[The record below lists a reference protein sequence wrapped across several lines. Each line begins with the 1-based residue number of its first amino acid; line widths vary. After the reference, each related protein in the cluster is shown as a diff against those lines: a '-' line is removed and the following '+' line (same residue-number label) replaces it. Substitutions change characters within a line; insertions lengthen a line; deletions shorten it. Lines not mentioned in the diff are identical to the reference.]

1 MKTGFDRTALTSMLR
16 EGVAALPLSLSEA
29 QIEQMISY
37 LALLAK
43 WNSVYNL
50 TSVRDP
56 NEMVKLHLL
65 DSLSA
70 AHAFKDGKNVL
81 DVGSGGGLP
90 GMMLAITYPAMR
102 VSMIDI
108 VNKKTA
114 FLAQAKTELELA
126 NVTVHTGRVEALQVE
141 QKFDVITSR
150 AFSELC
156 NFVNWSGH
164 LLADE
169 GQFIAMKGIAPNEEI
184 ERLPAGWTV
193 TAIESLSVPG
203 LEVARH
209 LIMIKKVHSSVFES
223 EAKLTLK

>member
-1 MKTGFDRTALTSMLR
+1 MKSGFNREALTSMLR
-16 EGVAALPLSLSEA
+16 DGVAALPLSLSDA

-37 LALLAK
+37 LALLVK

-56 NEMVKLHLL
+56 NEMVKQHLL

-70 AHAFKDGKNVL
+70 AHAFKDAKNVL

-90 GMMLAITYPAMR
+90 GMILAITYPAIR
-102 VSMIDI
+102 ISMIDT

-114 FLAQAKTELELA
+114 FLAQAKTELGLA

-156 NFVNWSGH
+156 NFVNWSCH
-164 LLADE
+164 LLADG
-169 GQFIAMKGIAPNEEI
+169 GQFLAMKGIAPNEEI
-184 ERLPAGWTV
+184 ERLPVGWKV
-193 TAIESLSVPG
+193 TAVEALSVPG
-203 LEVARH
+203 LDVARH
-209 LIMIKKVHSSVFES
+209 LIMINKVHSSVFES
-223 EAKLTLK
+223 EAKLTLN

>member
-1 MKTGFDRTALTSMLR
+1 MLR
-16 EGVAALPLSLSEA
+16 EGVAALPLSLNDA

-56 NEMVKLHLL
+56 NDMVKLHLL

-70 AHAFKDGKNVL
+70 ARAFKDAKNVL

-90 GMMLAITYPAMR
+90 GMMLAITYPAMCI
-102 VSMIDI
+102 SMIDI

-114 FLAQAKTELELA
+114 FLAQAKTELGLA
-126 NVTVHTGRVEALQVE
+126 NVTVHTGRVEALQVD

-164 LLADE
+164 LLADG
-169 GQFIAMKGIAPNEEI
+169 GQFIAMKGLAPNEEI
-184 ERLPAGWTV
+184 ERLPAGWKV
-193 TAIESLSVPG
+193 TAIEALSVPG

-209 LIMIKKVHSSVFES
+209 LIMINKES
-223 EAKLTLK
+223 LVSF

>member
-1 MKTGFDRTALTSMLR
+1 MKSGFDRAALTVMLR
-16 EGVAALPLSLSEA
+16 EGVAALPLSLSDA

-37 LALLAK
+37 LALLSK

-56 NEMVKLHLL
+56 IEMVKLHLL

-70 AHAFKDGKNVL
+70 AHAFKDAQNVL

-90 GMMLAITYPAMR
+90 GMILAITYPAIR
-102 VSMIDI
+102 IAMIDS

-114 FLAQAKTELELA
+114 FLAQAKTELGLA

-164 LLADE
+164 LLADD

-184 ERLPAGWTV
+184 EQLPAGWNV